1 VNNPPSAGT
10 PAPAGTPTS
19 PSATTPKGR
28 YPRPASE
35 VKVVD
40 SAALSQVTEESR
52 HIARLLRREGMKVL
66 GLCPASDEV
75 AVLPAAVQ
83 VGVALSEQSGAPVAL
98 VEANARWTAV
108 PVPAGQGRITFS
120 GSLLLTR
127 WLAGD
132 RLALLSLPPDAS
144 IGAGLIEMER
154 LVRSGRSMFE
164 QVLIDL
170 TGLERLG
177 EHLAAAAM
185 CDALVFVARAGV
197 TTEEDLLRLTNAFVA
212 HRTLGVVLVGS
223 R

>member
-1 VNNPPSAGT
+1 MHIRRAVLACRAVSKPASAS
-10 PAPAGTPTS
+10 TPTGG
-19 PSATTPKGR
+19 T
-28 YPRPASE
+28 YPRPAST

-40 SAALSQVTEESR
+40 SEALSRVTEESR
-52 HIARLLRREGMKVL
+52 HIARILRREKLTVL

-83 VGVALSEQSGAPVAL
+83 IGVALSEQSGAPIAL
-98 VEANARWTAV
+98 VEANARWTAM
-108 PVPAGQGRITFS
+108 PVAPEAGRTSFS

-132 RLALLSLPPDAS
+132 RLALLSLPPNAS

-154 LVRSGRSMFE
+154 LIRSGRSMFE

-177 EHLAAAAM
+177 EHLAAASM
-185 CDALVFVARAGV
+185 CDALVYVARAGL
-197 TTEEDLLRLTNAFVA
+197 TTEEDLLRLTHAFTA
-212 HRTLGVVLVGS
+212 HRTLGVILVGTTS
-223 R
+223 

>member
-1 VNNPPSAGT
+1 MTKRPSPSGPSA
-10 PAPAGTPTS
+10 AI
-19 PSATTPKGR
+19 PSR
-28 YPRPASE
+28 YQRPASA

-40 SAALSQVTEESR
+40 PEALSQVTEESR
-52 HIARLLRREGMKVL
+52 HIARLLRREGLSVL

-98 VEANARWTAV
+98 VEANARWTAM
-108 PVPAGQGRITFS
+108 PVIPEPMRESGRATFV

-144 IGAGLIEMER
+144 IGAGLVEMER
-154 LVRSGRSMFE
+154 LIRSGRSMFE

-177 EHLAAAAM
+177 EHLAAASM

-197 TTEEDLLRLTNAFVA
+197 TVEDDLLRLSHAFVS
-212 HRTLGVVLVGS
+212 HRTLGVVLVGTNS
-223 R
+223 